1 MKLADRTREAIG
13 DGEGISPRAYPEAYL
28 QRTWMLLLS
37 KSAPTGDACRL
48 YPGAICP
55 YERLAVSE
63 AASGTSR
70 RPARFD
76 GDV

>member
-48 YPGAICP
+48 YPGAICHIQT
-55 YERLAVSE
+55 
-63 AASGTSR
+63 SGGYPR
-70 RPARFD
+70 RPAELRVD
-76 GDV
+76 RGVLLV